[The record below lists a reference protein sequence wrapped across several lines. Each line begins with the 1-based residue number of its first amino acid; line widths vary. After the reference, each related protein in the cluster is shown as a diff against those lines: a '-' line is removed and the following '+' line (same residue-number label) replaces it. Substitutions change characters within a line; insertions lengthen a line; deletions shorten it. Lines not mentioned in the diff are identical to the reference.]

1 MDKNQS
7 EKKIA
12 SLEKKISA
20 KNNLIVEIKKNKDT
34 WNDNDL
40 LIINLRKKNNEIQNE
55 NILLKEELK

>member
-12 SLEKKISA
+12 SLEKQISA

>member
-12 SLEKKISA
+12 SLEKQISA

-34 WNDNDL
+34 
-40 LIINLRKKNNEIQNE
+40 
-55 NILLKEELK
+55 